1 MNNSNIIQHSELKSI
16 FQLDDND
23 AKNFAHIFTLVG
35 DLKQEFPDFESAVDQ
50 NDSEEDEDYDDEDFS
65 DVYIYKAEFLEIFK
79 ILKSE
84 DSDKILSYL
93 FDQSIYFNDPDG
105 VDPEDVPK
113 DMPFPISIIN
123 LFYFLFKFS
132 YEKIK
137 GKEQHK
143 TFVQEIQKL
152 WDKQTTSLNKEK
164 FVKSFKTLW
173 KLLSICIDKFVQKI
187 TEDLKKSE
195 LSPLLTLE
203 TWENSEDWSE
213 SESDN
218 QIDFQIEHKKPMI
231 MLHTVCAGNPM
242 NSGLGKIGI
251 KVEQEIFDQIEK

>member
-1 MNNSNIIQHSELKSI
+1 MNNSNKIQHSELKSI
-16 FQLDDND
+16 FQLDDNG
-23 AKNFAHIFTLVG
+23 ALNLAHIFTLVG
-35 DLKQEFPDFESAVDQ
+35 DLKQEFPDFDASEEESAFDKSG
-50 NDSEEDEDYDDEDFS
+50 SEEDEDEEDYYS
-65 DVYIYKAEFLEIFK
+65 GLYIYKAEFLEIFK

-113 DMPFPISIIN
+113 DMPFPILIIN

-152 WDKQTTSLNKEK
+152 CTKQTTSLNKEE
-164 FVKSFKTLW
+164 FVKFFKILW

-213 SESDN
+213 SESD
-218 QIDFQIEHKKPMI
+218 IQIEHKKPVI

-242 NSGLGKIGI
+242 NSGLGKIDI
-251 KVEQEIFDQIEK
+251 NLEQEIFDQIEK